1 MNFGWLLVVMAACPL
16 LAGCGPSQAQPIPG
30 PPPPPEVEAALPV
43 TREVTDYAD
52 FPGRTEAVNS
62 VDIRA
67 RVTGYLEK
75 MHFKE
80 GALVKRGDLL
90 FEIDPR
96 PYQADFART
105 EANAVQAEAH
115 LKRLDADYQR
125 AMTLISKGAIGREEF
140 DKINGDRSE
149 AVAAVAVAKAQRD
162 MASLNLG
169 FTKIRAP
176 LDGRI
181 DRRMIDPG
189 NLVKADDTVLASI
202 VSLDPI
208 YAYFDL
214 DERST
219 LRAKRL
225 MREGKIKWSPETGVP
240 VLLGLADE
248 EGYPKRG
255 MINYAA
261 NRVDPD
267 SGTWQLRALF
277 DNHDHLLS
285 PGLFVRMRLP
295 IGGPYQAL
303 LISEQSIGT
312 DQGQKFVYVV
322 DGANQVSYR
331 LVQVGRAYGRLRVVA
346 DGLKPTEK
354 IVVSGLQR
362 IRPGA
367 DVTPQLVTM
376 PGSEESGIR
385 NRESGKEKTEPRP
398 EPTRSPGNK

>member
-1 MNFGWLLVVMAACPL
+1 MKRPLTIYWLLAVLPACPL
-16 LAGCGPSQAQPIPG
+16 LTGCGPSQAQPAPG
-30 PPPPPEVEAALPV
+30 QPPPPEVEVALPV

-80 GALVKRGDLL
+80 GAFVKKGDLL

-105 EANAVQAEAH
+105 EANAVQTEAH

-140 DKINGDRSE
+140 DKINGDRAE
-149 AVAAVAVAKAQRD
+149 AAAAVGVAKAQRD

-176 LDGRI
+176 LSGRI

-248 EGYPKRG
+248 DGYPQRG
-255 MINYAA
+255 TINYAA

-277 DNHDHLLS
+277 DNHDHLLT

-295 IGGPYQAL
+295 IGSPYQAL
-303 LISEQSIGT
+303 LISEQSLGT

-331 LVQVGRAYGRLRVVA
+331 LVQVGRAYGRLRVVS

-354 IVVSGLQR
+354 IIVSGLQR
-362 IRPGA
+362 VRPGA
-367 DVTPQLVTM
+367 EVAPQVVPM
-376 PGSEESGIR
+376 PGSEAKESGTG
-385 NRESGKEKTEPRP
+385 NQEPGKNARAQVAK
-398 EPTRSPGNK
+398 

>member
-1 MNFGWLLVVMAACPL
+1 MRKLWCLLAVLPICPL
-16 LAGCGPSQAQPIPG
+16 VAGCGPSQAEPAFGQ
-30 PPPPPEVEAALPV
+30 PPPPEVDVSLPI

-80 GALVKRGDLL
+80 GAHVAKGDLL
-90 FEIDPR
+90 FEIDAR
-96 PYQADFART
+96 PYEADANRT
-105 EANAVQAEAH
+105 KANLVQAEAH
-115 LKRLDADYQR
+115 LKRLEADYQR
-125 AMTLISKGAIGREEF
+125 AIILLNKSAIGREEF
-140 DKINGDRSE
+140 DKINGDRAE
-149 AVAAVAVAKAQRD
+149 AAAAVGVARAQRD

-176 LDGRI
+176 LSGRI

-225 MREGKIKWSPETGVP
+225 MREGKIKWSPEAGVP

-248 EGYPKRG
+248 EGYPQHG
-255 MINYAA
+255 TINYAA

-277 DNHDHLLS
+277 ENRDHMLS

-295 IGGPYQAL
+295 IGGAYQAL
-303 LISEQSIGT
+303 LISEQALGT

-322 DGANQVSYR
+322 DSANHVSYR
-331 LVQVGRAYGRLRVVA
+331 LLQVGRSYGRLRVVTE
-346 DGLKPTEK
+346 GLNASEK

-362 IRPGA
+362 VRPG
-367 DVTPQLVTM
+367 VEVVPQLVPM
-376 PGSEESGIR
+376 PGSEQGTAAR
-385 NRESGKEKTEPRP
+385 DQGPGK
-398 EPTRSPGNK
+398 PGSTSNP

>member
-1 MNFGWLLVVMAACPL
+1 MKKSLRIYWLLAVLPACPL
-16 LAGCGPSQAQPIPG
+16 LAGCGPSQAQPAPG
-30 PPPPPEVEAALPV
+30 QPPPPEVEVAAPI

-80 GALVKRGDLL
+80 GALVKKGDLL

-96 PYQADFART
+96 PYKADFART
-105 EANAVQAEAH
+105 EANAVQTEAH

-125 AMTLISKGAIGREEF
+125 AMNLISKGAIGREEF
-140 DKINGDRSE
+140 DKINGDRAE

-169 FTKIRAP
+169 FTKICAP
-176 LDGRI
+176 LSGRI

-248 EGYPKRG
+248 DGYPQRG
-255 MINYAA
+255 TINYAA

-295 IGGPYQAL
+295 IGGAYQAL
-303 LISEQSIGT
+303 LISEQSLGT

-331 LVQVGRAYGRLRVVA
+331 LVQVGRAYGRLRVVT
-346 DGLKPTEK
+346 DGLKPTER

-362 IRPGA
+362 VRPGA
-367 DVTPQLVTM
+367 EVAPQVVPM
-376 PGSEESGIR
+376 PGSEAKESGTG
-385 NRESGKEKTEPRP
+385 NQESGKNARARDAK
-398 EPTRSPGNK
+398 